1 MHHLGE
7 VLEIRDNDPIRPVRV
22 QLEFASQVIDVGWI
36 TVSHGAWAT
45 VIFGKVAVGD
55 WVQVW
60 DTDLERH
67 VDQYIVTAFM
77 PTEENP
83 LLKNDK
89 ILARDGD
96 KVQINGAVFVTP
108 KEALPISQNAV
119 PGKLDLPD
127 TLKGEIT
134 VKKEGS

>member
-1 MHHLGE
+1 
-7 VLEIRDNDPIRPVRV
+7 V

>member
-1 MHHLGE
+1 MHYLGE
-7 VLEIRDNDPIRPVRV
+7 ILEIRDNDPIRPVRV
-22 QLEFASQVIDVGWI
+22 QLEFASQVIDIGWI

-45 VIFGKVAVGD
+45 VIFGKVQVGD

-60 DTDLERH
+60 DTELERH
-67 VDQYIVTAFM
+67 IDQYIVTAFM
-77 PTEENP
+77 PTEQNP

-96 KVQINGAVFVTP
+96 KVEINGAVSVTP

-127 TLKGEIT
+127 TLEGEIT
-134 VKKEGS
+134 VKKEA